1 MLCPCHLAWRPGG
14 PPDPSGRPIPPGIE
28 DPSFNTV
35 IHPYRENSIPVGLGV
50 SPGFFISCRRNT
62 MSNQNTTPKYFD
74 LHSTGVGYLN
84 RVRLVKPE
92 RGNPFL
98 AVDISAL
105 HGSIDNVEYTR
116 FDCRVSGSAAKDAI
130 MALKDVIEDK
140 DTKVLVGFKLGD
152 LYAEPFTYKRGQKA
166 GQTGISLKAR
176 LLQVH
181 WAKVNGEKY
190 ALPNETTKDHDNR
203 QPAVA
208 AA

>member
-1 MLCPCHLAWRPGG
+1 
-14 PPDPSGRPIPPGIE
+14 
-28 DPSFNTV
+28 
-35 IHPYRENSIPVGLGV
+35 
-50 SPGFFISCRRNT
+50 
-62 MSNQNTTPKYFD
+62 MSNQNTQNTASGYFD

-84 RVRLVKPE
+84 RVRLVEPDRAK
-92 RGNPFL
+92 PFL

-152 LYAEPFTYKRGQKA
+152 LYAESFTYKRGEKA

-176 LLQVH
+176 LLQIH

-190 ALPNETTKDHDNR
+190 PLPNETTKDHDNH
-203 QPAVA
+203 QPAA
-208 AA
+208 AAA